1 MAARIFVHFED
12 CGGKAGV
19 VFVAAEHIRQVCPKV
34 FDFVPLGQ
42 YFVER
47 FGHQLFLLLIGDDG
61 EIGRDTEQVEKFA
74 HNVRTE
80 AVHRAD
86 VRLLQ

>member
-1 MAARIFVHFED
+1 MEQKVTLKNDVLTYGEPLSKLLFNE
-12 CGGKAGV
+12 
-19 VFVAAEHIRQVCPKV
+19 AE
-34 FDFVPLGQ
+34 F
-42 YFVER
+42 
-47 FGHQLFLLLIGDDG
+47 IGDDG